1 MIPYIFGLIGIGL
14 VMSLVLERPAERIDA
29 AAKGSTT
36 ASGDAPTD
44 AGK

>member
-1 MIPYIFGLIGIGL
+1 MIPYIFGLAAIGL

-36 ASGDAPTD
+36 ASGNASPDAD
-44 AGK
+44 K